1 MAVMSSQA
9 QDSDRARTDLLEQR
23 AAAARAELLAA
34 EAEVEALRLR
44 QAQTLAL
51 LSDTERRRAAAE
63 HWLAAHRASL
73 SWRVTEPLRRV
84 KRLAGSRTRG
94 SR

>member
-1 MAVMSSQA
+1 
-9 QDSDRARTDLLEQR
+9 
-23 AAAARAELLAA
+23 
-34 EAEVEALRLR
+34 LR
-44 QAQTLAL
+44 QAETLAL

-63 HWLAAHRASL
+63 HWLEEHRASL

-84 KRLAGSRTRG
+84 RRLFGMRTRG